1 MIILKKKSLGWNAVL
16 NSVRSV
22 CNILFPLVTF
32 PYVSRVLQVKG
43 LGKYNFSNSIISYF
57 LLIAGLGISTYAI
70 REGAKYR
77 NSNKKITLFSSQI
90 FTINIYSTIIS
101 YILLILALVIF
112 KNLRTY
118 TICILIFSL
127 EIFFTTLSVDWLYQI
142 YEDYDYITIRS
153 ICFQIISII
162 LMFLFVR
169 NKNDYLIYA
178 SITVFSTVG
187 TGIVNWMNA
196 AKLCKIHLVKN
207 VNLKKHLKPV
217 LIIFASS
224 IASMIYLNSDITILG
239 LMKNDY
245 IVGIYS
251 VSTKVYQMV
260 NTLMAS
266 LIIVTVPRLSLL
278 IGQGKKVGYQKLLL
292 QVVQTI
298 AILTLPCSVGVF
310 MISKEIVILISGNSY
325 IRAVTSLRILC
336 IALLFAVFTNLLTN
350 CVLIPQKREKDVL
363 LSTCISAL
371 VNLVLNILLIPHW
384 GENAA
389 AFSTVVA
396 ELVIF
401 VMEFCYSKKFFRKE
415 SFSYESVHNF
425 SSVLIGAISIVFV
438 CILVEYW
445 PVNSVLIK
453 LSVKILLSI
462 IMYFS
467 VLIALKNKIFSEYIK
482 RMKHK

>member
-187 TGIVNWMNA
+187 
-196 AKLCKIHLVKN
+196 
-207 VNLKKHLKPV
+207 
-217 LIIFASS
+217 
-224 IASMIYLNSDITILG
+224 
-239 LMKNDY
+239 
-245 IVGIYS
+245 
-251 VSTKVYQMV
+251 
-260 NTLMAS
+260 
-266 LIIVTVPRLSLL
+266 
-278 IGQGKKVGYQKLLL
+278 
-292 QVVQTI
+292 
-298 AILTLPCSVGVF
+298 
-310 MISKEIVILISGNSY
+310 
-325 IRAVTSLRILC
+325 
-336 IALLFAVFTNLLTN
+336 
-350 CVLIPQKREKDVL
+350 
-363 LSTCISAL
+363 
-371 VNLVLNILLIPHW
+371 
-384 GENAA
+384 
-389 AFSTVVA
+389 
-396 ELVIF
+396 
-401 VMEFCYSKKFFRKE
+401 SKKDF
-415 SFSYESVHNF
+415 
-425 SSVLIGAISIVFV
+425 
-438 CILVEYW
+438 
-445 PVNSVLIK
+445 
-453 LSVKILLSI
+453 
-462 IMYFS
+462 
-467 VLIALKNKIFSEYIK
+467 
-482 RMKHK
+482 